1 MVISMSPAI
10 KDPVVPDATHG
21 DGGPIIVLPTFNEAE
36 NLPRIVPAVLKAL
49 PGGRVLIVDDHSPD
63 GTGDIAD
70 RLAAEDAR
78 VQVSHRSGPR
88 GLGPAYLHGFA
99 LCLEDPTCTHI
110 LEMDADFSHQPKYLP
125 GFLAAAQEADLVL
138 GCRYMPGGGIEG
150 WAPHRLAISR
160 LGNRYARTILGLKL
174 RDLTG
179 GFKCFRREVLET
191 IDLSAVRSVGY
202 GFQIEL
208 TWRAIQ
214 AGFKVTEIPIVFPD
228 RTAGESKMSPRIMH
242 EAMLGIIRMRFR

>member
-1 MVISMSPAI
+1 MS
-10 KDPVVPDATHG
+10 DHSSETT
-21 DGGPIIVLPTFNEAE
+21 GPIVVLPTFNEAE
-36 NLPRIVPAVLKAL
+36 NLPRIVPAILEAL
-49 PGGRVLIVDDHSPD
+49 PGGRILVVDDLSPD
-63 GTGDIAD
+63 GTGEIAD
-70 RLAAEDAR
+70 RIAAEEPR
-78 VQVSHRSGPR
+78 VKVSHRSGQR
-88 GLGPAYLHGFA
+88 GLGPAYIHGFR

-125 GFLAAAQEADLVL
+125 DLVGAAKDADLVL

-150 WAPHRLAISR
+150 WAAHRRAISR
-160 LGNRYARTILGLKL
+160 IGNRYARTILGLKL

-191 IDLSAVRSVGY
+191 IDLSAIQSVGY

-214 AGFKVTEIPIVFPD
+214 AGFRVAEVPIVFPD
-228 RTAGESKMSPRIMH
+228 RTVGESKMSPKIMH
-242 EAMLGIIRMRFR
+242 EAMLGIIRMRFG

>member
-1 MVISMSPAI
+1 MPESH
-10 KDPVVPDATHG
+10 TGG
-21 DGGPIIVLPTFNEAE
+21 DGPIIVLPTFNEAE
-36 NLPRIVPAVLKAL
+36 NLPRIVPAILEAL
-49 PGGRVLIVDDHSPD
+49 PEGRILIVDDHSPD
-63 GTGDIAD
+63 GTGDIAEK
-70 RLAAEDAR
+70 LSAEDSR
-78 VQVSHRSGPR
+78 VRVSHRSGPR

-125 GFLAAAQEADLVL
+125 DFLAAAKNADLVL

-191 IDLSAVRSVGY
+191 IDLSAIQSVGY

-208 TWRAIQ
+208 TWRAVQ
-214 AGFKVTEIPIVFPD
+214 AGFKVAEVPIIFPD
-228 RTAGESKMSPRIMH
+228 RTAGESKMSPSIMH
-242 EAMLGIIRMRFR
+242 EAMLGIIRMRFQ

>member
-1 MVISMSPAI
+1 MP
-10 KDPVVPDATHG
+10 DPSSETT
-21 DGGPIIVLPTFNEAE
+21 GPIVVRPTFNEAE
-36 NLPRIVPAVLKAL
+36 NLPRIVPAILEAL
-49 PGGRVLIVDDHSPD
+49 PGGRILVVDDLSPD
-63 GTGDIAD
+63 GTGEIAD
-70 RLAAEDAR
+70 RLAAAEPR
-78 VQVSHRSGPR
+78 VKVSHRKGPR
-88 GLGPAYLHGFA
+88 GLGPAYIHGFR

-125 GFLAAAQEADLVL
+125 DLVGAAEHADLVL

-150 WAPHRLAISR
+150 WAAHRRAISR
-160 LGNRYARTILGLKL
+160 IGNRYARTILGLKL

-191 IDLSAVRSVGY
+191 IDLSAIQSVGY

-214 AGFKVTEIPIVFPD
+214 AGFRVAEVPIVFPD
-228 RTAGESKMSPRIMH
+228 RTVGESKMSPKIMH
-242 EAMLGIIRMRFR
+242 EAMLGIIRMRFS

>member
-1 MVISMSPAI
+1 MVISMSLTI
-10 KDPVVPDATHG
+10 KDPVVPESPNDS
-21 DGGPIIVLPTFNEAE
+21 GGPIIVLPTFNEAE
-36 NLPRIVPAVLKAL
+36 NLPRIVPAALEAL
-49 PGGRVLIVDDHSPD
+49 PECRILIVDDHSPD

-70 RLAAEDAR
+70 KLAAEDSR
-78 VQVSHRSGPR
+78 VRVSHRSGPR
-88 GLGPAYLHGFA
+88 GLGPAYLHGFG

-125 GFLAAAQEADLVL
+125 DFLAAAKDADLVL

-160 LGNRYARTILGLKL
+160 LGNRYARTILGLQL

-191 IDLSAVRSVGY
+191 IDLSAVQSIGY

-208 TWRAIQ
+208 TWRAVQ
-214 AGFKVTEIPIVFPD
+214 AGFKVAEVPIIFPD

>member
-1 MVISMSPAI
+1 MP
-10 KDPVVPDATHG
+10 DPSSETT
-21 DGGPIIVLPTFNEAE
+21 GPIVVLPTFNEAE
-36 NLPRIVPAVLKAL
+36 NLPRIVPAILEAL
-49 PGGRVLIVDDHSPD
+49 PGGRILVVDDLSPD
-63 GTGDIAD
+63 GTGEIAD
-70 RLAAEDAR
+70 RLAAAEPR
-78 VQVSHRSGPR
+78 VKVSHRKGPR
-88 GLGPAYLHGFA
+88 GLGPAYIHGFR

-125 GFLAAAQEADLVL
+125 DLVGAAEHADLVL

-150 WAPHRLAISR
+150 WAAHRRAISR
-160 LGNRYARTILGLKL
+160 IGNRYARTILGLKL

-191 IDLSAVRSVGY
+191 IDLSAIQSVGY

-214 AGFKVTEIPIVFPD
+214 AGFRVAEVPIVFPD
-228 RTAGESKMSPRIMH
+228 RTVGESKMSPKIMH
-242 EAMLGIIRMRFR
+242 EAMLGIIRMRFS